1 MQKVTTIR
9 LPEELRKKLEM
20 QSTLHHRTLS
30 QQIKE
35 YLSLSLAAEENPDLP
50 LQFIKDILKAKAE
63 REMGLAT
70 PFKM

>member
-1 MQKVTTIR
+1 MQKITTIR
-9 LPEELRKKLEM
+9 LPEELRKKLEV
-20 QSTLHHRTLS
+20 QASLQHRTLS

-35 YLSLSLAAEENPDLP
+35 DLNLALAAEENPDLP

-70 PFKM
+70 TFEL

>member
-9 LPEELRKKLEM
+9 LPEELRKKLEV
-20 QSTLHHRTLS
+20 QAVLQHRTLS

-35 YLSLSLAAEENPDLP
+35 DLNIALAVEENPDLP

-63 REMGLAT
+63 RETGLAT
-70 PFKM
+70 PFKL